1 MSLPVY
7 VALLPRL
14 SALAPIQ
21 LDGQNINKRWCSRNV
36 SFQFAIWVI
45 MVMLI
50 IFLSNTG
57 FPFPAVPIEYPVG
70 LLPAIPCVGV
80 YNSLDFPVG
89 SVPVTN
95 ESEEDQKVGLFFIF
109 KELIAMQ

>member
-1 MSLPVY
+1 
-7 VALLPRL
+7 
-14 SALAPIQ
+14 
-21 LDGQNINKRWCSRNV
+21 
-36 SFQFAIWVI
+36 

-109 KELIAMQ
+109 YEFIATP